1 MTANYATEVVRG
13 MFREAKRLIELE
25 FISDSALEDLFS
37 KTHKR
42 QPGGAEELSDF
53 RAKYVMD
60 AKVKAGKICELAR
73 QFAELTGV
81 SAVFVG
87 YYSRV
92 TSDSDE
98 DDYKERKEARIIR
111 DNADADYRAKWAD
124 YDADTYNRGR

>member
-13 MFREAKRLIELE
+13 MFREARRLIELE
-25 FISDSALEDLFS
+25 LISDATLETLFF
-37 KTHKR
+37 KTHNR
-42 QPGGAEELSDF
+42 QPTGAEELSDF
-53 RAKYVMD
+53 RIRYVMD
-60 AKVKAGKICELAR
+60 SKIKAGKVCELAR

-92 TSDSDE
+92 IEGDE

-111 DNADADYRAKWAD
+111 DNADADYTAKWAD
-124 YDADTYNRGR
+124 YDSDRYNRGR